1 MDKRLLANLW
11 VVPAAATLLAVI
23 SEYSGLDVWLVRP
36 FYDVDAALWPLRSHW
51 LTETV
56 LHKGGRNLVLA
67 IGALFLSLFLA
78 SWIWSRMK
86 RWRRDLAYILVAA
99 LSAIALVA
107 GLKSVTHIYSPWDL
121 QMFGGE
127 MAYVRIFDS
136 VAAQASR
143 GHAFPAGH
151 ASGGYAFFSI
161 FFAMR
166 QNRIPHYRLSLL
178 LPFLLGGLFGAAQ
191 QVRGAHFLS
200 HDLLT
205 LAICWL
211 SAAVW
216 QQVFYN
222 VKVHDFS
229 RAGLPGREL
238 AERS

>member
-1 MDKRLLANLW
+1 MDKRSLANLW
-11 VVPAAATLLAVI
+11 AVPAAATLLAVL

-36 FYDVDAALWPLRSHW
+36 FYDIDTALWPLRSHW

-56 LHKGGRNLVLA
+56 LHKGGRNLVVA
-67 IGALFLSLFLA
+67 IGGLLLSLFLA
-78 SWIWSRMK
+78 SWAWPGLK

-121 QMFGGE
+121 QMFGGK
-127 MAYVRIFDS
+127 MVYVRIFDS

-151 ASGGYAFFSI
+151 ASGGYAFFGV

-166 QNRIPHYRLSLL
+166 QHRIPHYRLSLL

-205 LAICWL
+205 LAVCWL

-216 QQVFYN
+216 QRVFYD

-229 RAGLPGREL
+229 RAGLPNTEL
-238 AERS
+238 AGIS